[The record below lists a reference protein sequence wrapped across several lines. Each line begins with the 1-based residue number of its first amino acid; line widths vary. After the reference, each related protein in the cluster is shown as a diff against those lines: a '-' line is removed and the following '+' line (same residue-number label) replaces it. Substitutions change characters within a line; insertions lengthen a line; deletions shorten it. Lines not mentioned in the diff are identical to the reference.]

1 MAKEKR
7 IFNDKMRRK
16 LLGILAIFLAL
27 FVVLVGKIV
36 FLNVVRG
43 AEYKEKTMSGFNYES
58 KAIPYRRGD
67 IYDVNGTLMATS
79 KLVYDI
85 ILEPKNILEFDFK
98 AETTRNAL
106 KEYFGFTDAQL
117 DNLLEDPE
125 SYYEV
130 ARKGVSYEEVKPFKD
145 YRKTDEGAN
154 VVGVKLDE
162 RYIRVYPNKELCC
175 HLLGSASNSGGE
187 KGVEEGYDDYLNG
200 TNGREYSYYD
210 DKLGKTNAMEPPV
223 NGYNLITSMDANA
236 QKIISARVDA
246 HLAKEGAK
254 NISVLVM
261 DPNTCRVIALYNS
274 HQFDPNE
281 AYDIEATA
289 YQFESPEAFAAF
301 KASHTDAQETEA
313 LEKVWH
319 NFAITDNFE
328 PGSTYKTFTI
338 SGALEDDV
346 IQPTDNFVC
355 DGGQLVGNNNINC
368 HYTAGHGPQD
378 VGTALANSC
387 NDAMMQISAMEGS
400 KVFDKYQQLFG
411 FGQRTNI
418 DIPGEMDS
426 ASLASTIYHE
436 DTLNETELATSSFGQ
451 GVNVTMIQLGTAFCS
466 VVNGGYYY
474 QPSVGVRIEDEKG
487 NVIDNLDPVLVRR
500 TISAETSEEVKKDL
514 LQVVEHGTGSRAAVE
529 GYTIGGKTGTA
540 EKLPRG
546 NGKYLISFIGFAP
559 VENPQV
565 VVYVVVD
572 EPDVEDQSSSAA
584 ASYLFADIAKDLFPY
599 LNVYKANE
607 EYTGVVA
614 ESEMVDEMATPIY
627 SGEIPANDVAGGEDN
642 PYVRDAMEESETAEQ
657 TDGESA
663 GAGDAED
670 DSGGEDYVEEEYYEE
685 DGYDDFVDEDGDG
698 IPDDW
703 D

>member
-1 MAKEKR
+1 MKT
-7 IFNDKMRRK
+7 K
-16 LLGILAIFLAL
+16 LLGVLAAFLAL
-27 FVVLVGKIV
+27 FVVLTGRIV
-36 FLNVVRG
+36 FLNVARG
-43 AEYKEKTMSGFNYES
+43 AEYKEATMSGLNYDS

-67 IYDVNGTLMATS
+67 IYDANGTLMATS

-85 ILEPKNILEFDFK
+85 TLEPKNILEFDNK
-98 AETTRNAL
+98 AEVTSNAL
-106 KEYFGFTDAQL
+106 KEYFGFTDAQISS
-117 DNLLEDPE
+117 LLEDKE

-130 ARKGVSYEEVKPFKD
+130 AKKGVSYEEVKPFLDFCKSED
-145 YRKTDEGAN
+145 GQD
-154 VVGVKLDE
+154 VVGVRLSE
-162 RYIRVYPNKELCC
+162 RYIRVYPNNELCC
-175 HLLGSASNSGGE
+175 HLLGSASNSSGE
-187 KGVEEGYDDYLNG
+187 KGIEEGYNDVLNG

-210 DKLGKTNAMEPPV
+210 AKLGKTNVMESPV
-223 NGYNLITSMDANA
+223 NGYNVITSIDANA
-236 QKIISARVDA
+236 QKIISAQVDKY
-246 HLAKEGAK
+246 LAKEGAK
-254 NISVLVM
+254 NVSVLVM
-261 DPNTCRVIALYNS
+261 DPKTCRVIALYNS
-274 HQFDPNE
+274 HQFDPND

-289 YQFESPEAFAAF
+289 YQFETPEEFAAF
-301 KASHTDAQETEA
+301 KASHTDAQESEA

-346 IQPTDNFVC
+346 IKPTDNFVC
-355 DGGQLVGNNNINC
+355 DGGQQVGNYTINC
-368 HYTAGHGPQD
+368 HYTAGHGGQD

-426 ASLASTIYHE
+426 ASLATTIYHE

-451 GVNVTMIQLGTAFCS
+451 GVSVTMIQLGTAFCS

-500 TISAETSEEVKKDL
+500 TLSAEVSEEVKKDL

-572 EPDVEDQSSSAA
+572 EPHVEDQSSSAA
-584 ASYLFADIAKDLFPY
+584 ASYLFADIATELFPY
-599 LNVYKANE
+599 LNIYKANE

-614 ESEMVDEMATPIY
+614 ESDMVDELATPVY
-627 SGEIPANDVAGGEDN
+627 RGDAPANDVAGGEDN
-642 PYVRDAMEESETAEQ
+642 PYVRESMDEAATDAQSGETGEGEEEWSE
-657 TDGESA
+657 DG
-663 GAGDAED
+663 
-670 DSGGEDYVEEEYYEE
+670 YVDEEYYETDGYDE
-685 DGYDDFVDEDGDG
+685 GYDDFVDEDGDG